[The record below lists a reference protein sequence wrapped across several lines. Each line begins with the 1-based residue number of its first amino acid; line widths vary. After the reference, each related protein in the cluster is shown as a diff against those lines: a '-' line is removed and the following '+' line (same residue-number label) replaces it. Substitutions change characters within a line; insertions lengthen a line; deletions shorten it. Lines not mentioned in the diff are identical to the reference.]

1 VQARVTYEG
10 AIVIIQLIGRLDVE
24 TAEPFRAACLNQLHE
39 RKVVFDFHN
48 LSFVGS
54 SGILPFLETM
64 QEFARANVTGFNF
77 SGVGS
82 EFRKVFAATP
92 LNHVDIFDTH
102 KQAVRA
108 LLDPQSRVAV
118 APLAGESPT
127 AVVLAPVTEE
137 NYISLKHDPEES
149 GEGGVPLDPDA
160 TNVAGELS

>member
-10 AIVIIQLIGRLDVE
+10 EIVIIQLIGRLDVE

-39 RKVVFDFHN
+39 RKVVFDFHH

-64 QEFARANVTGFNF
+64 QEFARTNTTGFNF

-92 LNHVDIFDTH
+92 LNHVEIYDTH
-102 KQAVRA
+102 KQAIQA
-108 LLDPQSRVAV
+108 LLNPQSRSTTVPAAAAV
-118 APLAGESPT
+118 TA
-127 AVVLAPVTEE
+127 AVVPAPVTEE
-137 NYISLKHDPEES
+137 DYLSLKHVPEEV
-149 GEGGVPLDPDA
+149 EGDLALDPDA
-160 TNVAGELS
+160 TDVSGDMS